1 MKIEAKLAVNNMRKN
16 KKRTLYT
23 TISLILCTMLI
34 LTTLILISSI
44 RNGVSENFETE
55 YNDYHVI
62 LKDLSPERFNSI
74 KNKPYIDKI
83 YIQEN
88 ENTSLEKVDTSY
100 IPQENV
106 TVYLKYNNIKNVCS
120 YSENIIGSLGLSE
133 EEARE
138 LYKICEFNNKLLTVN
153 GFIDVTAIINNQGL
167 PECRMRVNYS
177 YVIDLML
184 IVVILVFSIL
194 FIIILYN
201 AFLITINER
210 KKEYAILNSIG
221 GTEGQVLKMVF
232 VEAIFMG
239 IIGVIIGGIL
249 ATISAKLIL
258 NSLNNILVSAGY
270 YFRLLIEA
278 KYIIFSLIIIAIN
291 IYLSVL
297 IPSIKASST
306 SVIQGI
312 RNNKQIKYKHKRKNS
327 IIAKILPIEGRVA
340 IKNVKRDKSKYRFI
354 TILLVVS
361 ITSFIAISTYLEYEK
376 ETADIVTEYDVDAE
390 ISFLPK
396 YVCEYMGL
404 QSYADYE
411 NILKNYEKQYNE
423 KIEYIEYKR
432 IYNEAFLIE
441 PSDALLTDEGTW
453 RHIDNTRSRQFIVI
467 ALDDKTY
474 NEYIQETN
482 ANYGDIII
490 YNIVAIPEI
499 NGDSETYRYTLAL
512 QEDENLMLKLII
524 YKYPPIVDED
534 YYKATKKYIW
544 DYEVIDENIL
554 NKNYVFTDNIVNGF
568 KEIKNTY
575 CPILFMNMDTYNSLD
590 RYIEENYG
598 KYTSYD
604 EKGRIFWDNRDDVS
618 IKIKCDN
625 IIEFKNYMDEIIKD
639 QNNGIS
645 FVDYYT
651 LENAEKLLYIDIIE
665 LILKV
670 VMVTVVSIGI
680 ISTINI
686 MNASLIERKENFNI
700 LYRIGATK
708 GNIKKILL
716 YEGIYMFIKA
726 VIISAILS
734 IPIIYGIIKHME
746 NVIILNKLLIPFGNI
761 GIFIGI
767 LFVITIIIT
776 LVSTRMIK
784 EE

>member
-1 MKIEAKLAVNNMRKN
+1 
-16 KKRTLYT
+16 
-23 TISLILCTMLI
+23 
-34 LTTLILISSI
+34 
-44 RNGVSENFETE
+44 
-55 YNDYHVI
+55 
-62 LKDLSPERFNSI
+62 
-74 KNKPYIDKI
+74 
-83 YIQEN
+83 
-88 ENTSLEKVDTSY
+88 
-100 IPQENV
+100 
-106 TVYLKYNNIKNVCS
+106 
-120 YSENIIGSLGLSE
+120 
-133 EEARE
+133 
-138 LYKICEFNNKLLTVN
+138 
-153 GFIDVTAIINNQGL
+153 
-167 PECRMRVNYS
+167 
-177 YVIDLML
+177 
-184 IVVILVFSIL
+184 
-194 FIIILYN
+194 
-201 AFLITINER
+201 
-210 KKEYAILNSIG
+210 
-221 GTEGQVLKMVF
+221 
-232 VEAIFMG
+232 
-239 IIGVIIGGIL
+239 
-249 ATISAKLIL
+249 
-258 NSLNNILVSAGY
+258 
-270 YFRLLIEA
+270 
-278 KYIIFSLIIIAIN
+278 
-291 IYLSVL
+291 
-297 IPSIKASST
+297 
-306 SVIQGI
+306 
-312 RNNKQIKYKHKRKNS
+312 
-327 IIAKILPIEGRVA
+327 
-340 IKNVKRDKSKYRFI
+340 
-354 TILLVVS
+354 
-361 ITSFIAISTYLEYEK
+361 
-376 ETADIVTEYDVDAE
+376 
-390 ISFLPK
+390 
-396 YVCEYMGL
+396 MGL

-544 DYEVIDENIL
+544 DYEVVDENIL

-651 LENAEKLLYIDIIE
+651 LENAEKLLYIEIVE

-746 NVIILNKLLIPFGNI
+746 NVIILNQLLIPFTEI
-761 GIFIGI
+761 GIFAAG
-767 LFVITIIIT
+767 LFMIMLIIT
-776 LVSTRMIK
+776 LCSTKMIK